1 MKSWLPLICR
11 GYYMCSFEPNDY
23 FDTAFPIEIGATIWS
38 EICWASDPGDFYR
51 LPDDIS
57 GTYIIELDAPGS
69 DLDVDIDLYLYD
81 RDHVLVERSVNG
93 PGEKER
99 IEEQLSADHAPYY
112 IWVFPYEIPPD
123 RLVRYSLTVTVG
135 EG

>member
-1 MKSWLPLICR
+1 VCT
-11 GYYMCSFEPNDY
+11 YEPNDY

-38 EICWASDPGDFYR
+38 EICWASDPCDFYK

-57 GTYIIELDAPGS
+57 GMYIIELEPPGS
-69 DLDVDIDLYLYD
+69 DLDADLDLYLYD
-81 RDHVLVERSVNG
+81 KDHELVERSVNG

-99 IEEQLSADHAPYY
+99 IEDQLSADHAPYY
-112 IWVFPYEIPPD
+112 IWVYPYEIPPD